1 MMENNHRINA
11 LRTVYKR
18 RLLSTVIT
26 ATVHLVATVLL
37 LLHLLR
43 LKSVPPPAFFIAVC
57 FGILLTVSC
66 YFAERAIYR
75 TGFSSRFAFYLML
88 LLPLIVLAILLF
100 RKVIPIVDGLWGFA
114 YAPTMILLRPL
125 IPLIQ
130 LLRDGI
136 LLRKGTPGRSVGR
149 MKKNT
154 HPAQSMSAAHE
165 WYVQFEDEVT
175 HKKHLIR
182 LESMSPIRRY
192 RIWYL
197 PHSGLAVGEIIP
209 EKVTFDAAG
218 NPVKRKQALMNAT
231 KAPMIYDDHPD
242 AHTPKRQKA
251 AKFGRVSK
259 AFYFLYVTLFNLPV
273 LAFAILQIWSILLF
287 VPLLLLSLGANIL
300 YSVFR
305 DKELKLRCTSCTTA
319 RCVDITYHKFS
330 HRHHRVSYNRPVVEY
345 TVDGVTYTKEL
356 SIRCDFFDIG
366 KQYTVF
372 YDPLE
377 PEVAR
382 AEKE

>member
-1 MMENNHRINA
+1 MENNHRMNA
-11 LRTVYKR
+11 LRAVYKR
-18 RLLSTVIT
+18 RLFSTVIT

-37 LLHLLR
+37 LLR
-43 LKSVPPPAFFIAVC
+43 LKSVPPLAFFIAVC

-88 LLPLIVLAILLF
+88 LLPLIVLSILLF
-100 RKVIPIVDGLWGFA
+100 RKVIPMDGLWGFA
-114 YAPTMILLRPL
+114 YAPSMILLRPL

-136 LLRKGTPGRSVGR
+136 LLRKGTPCRSVGR

-154 HPAQSMSAAHE
+154 HPAQSISAAHE

-209 EKVTFDAAG
+209 EKVTFDASG
-218 NPVKRKQALMNAT
+218 NPVKRKQALMKAT
-231 KAPMIYDDHPD
+231 KAPMIYGDHPD
-242 AHTPKRQKA
+242 AHTSERQKA

-259 AFYFLYVTLFNLPV
+259 VFYILHITLFNLPV

-330 HRHHRVSYNRPVVEY
+330 HRHHRISYNRPVVEY

-366 KQYTVF
+366 KQYTIF